1 MDENRPPYSLQA
13 PGVSPA
19 PAAVRLPARERFPHV
34 DDHLDPPE
42 VTRWER
48 IDGRRV
54 LAMPAD
60 FPHATRHS
68 DLDYVLRGK
77 VAPGYRTASDLKT
90 RFEKESDFA
99 SDSAIVKDGIDP
111 KTKRRHLEEIA
122 FEIVSTQS
130 RADVTTK
137 APKMVRRGV
146 RRVFAVFLKK
156 GTVGEWSAKEKKW
169 IEMDRSSAIE
179 DRCLIEPLE
188 VEALFDAAAADDA
201 VARGLLA
208 RGNPVIEEARQKD
221 KAEARTEGKAEGRA
235 EGKAEGRAEA
245 ILEVLEA
252 RGLSPSEALRRRILG
267 TQDLDQLRRWLLRA
281 PLADSADEILK
292 E

>member
-60 FPHATRHS
+60 APHATRHS

-77 VAPGYRTASDLKT
+77 VAPGYRVASDLKT

-99 SDSAIVKDGIDP
+99 SDSAVLKEGIDP
-111 KTKRRHLEEIA
+111 ATRRRYLEEIA
-122 FEIVSTQS
+122 FEVVSKQ
-130 RADVTTK
+130 RRGDVTVK
-137 APKMVRRGV
+137 APKMIRRGV

-156 GTVGEWSAKEKKW
+156 GTVGEWSTKEQDW
-169 IEMDRSSAIE
+169 IELPRSSVIA

-188 VEALFDAAAADDA
+188 VEALLDAAAADDA

-208 RGNPVIEEARQKD
+208 RGNPVIEEVRQKG
-221 KAEARTEGKAEGRA
+221 RAEGRA
-235 EGKAEGRAEA
+235 EERAEA
-245 ILEVLEA
+245 VLAVLEA
-252 RGLSPSEALRRRILG
+252 RGLSASEALRRRVLG
-267 TQDLDQLRRWLLRA
+267 TKDLDQLRRWLTRA
-281 PLADSADEILK
+281 SLVDSADEILK